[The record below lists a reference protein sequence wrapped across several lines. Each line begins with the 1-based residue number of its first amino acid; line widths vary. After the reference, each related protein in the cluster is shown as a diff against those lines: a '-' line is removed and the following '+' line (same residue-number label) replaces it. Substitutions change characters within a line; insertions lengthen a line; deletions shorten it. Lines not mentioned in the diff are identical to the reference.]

1 MKNNDLS
8 SEPVPRIALVFEGAL
23 AWLPDEHAQRQ
34 YNRHMDRGEFDKAVD
49 LFEFNQK
56 LETVVWDRS
65 FRMSMQI
72 DVITFLGPDK
82 WAEAVARRIGDEEL
96 PVHKVWATTPK
107 ILGRKL
113 AYMRDLVRVYHCYE
127 QYQLYFG
134 QKGRYLTDANQF
146 GY

>member
-8 SEPVPRIALVFEGAL
+8 ADPVPRLALVFEGAL
-23 AWLPDEHAQRQ
+23 AWLPDEKVQRQ
-34 YNRHMDRGEFDKAVD
+34 FTRHMDRGEFSKAVD

-56 LETVVWDRS
+56 LETVIWDRS
-65 FRMSMQI
+65 FRVSMQI

-82 WAEAVARRIGDEEL
+82 FAEEVARRIGDEEL
-96 PVHKVWATTPK
+96 PIHKVWATTPK
-107 ILGRKL
+107 ILGRRL
-113 AYMRDLVRVYHCYE
+113 AYMPDLVRVYHAYP

-134 QKGRYLTDANQF
+134 QKGRLLDDANQF